1 MPAACGPEGTGMTPA
16 QLEAYLHE
24 NIPLSA
30 AMGVTVVACDA
41 RAAVLRAP
49 LAPNINH
56 HANVFGGSAS
66 AVALLAGWLWLHGA
80 LCEAGLTVK
89 PVIQRNTMDYLVP
102 ITQDFEARCAAPP
115 AEALAKFLKT
125 LQRHRRARITLEV
138 ELVCGGMRVGFLTGD
153 YAATLKSATAD
164 RG

>member
-1 MPAACGPEGTGMTPA
+1 MSAAPGPGAAGPSPA

-30 AMGVTVVACDA
+30 AMGVSVVSCDA

-66 AVALLAGWLWLHGA
+66 AVSLLAGWLWLHGA
-80 LCEAGLTVK
+80 LCAAGQTVK
-89 PVIQRNTMDYLVP
+89 PVIQRNTMDYLLPV
-102 ITQDFEARCAAPP
+102 TRDFEARCAAPP
-115 AEALAKFLKT
+115 PEVLAKFLKM

-138 ELVCGGMRVGFLTGD
+138 ELVSGGVRVGLLTGE
-153 YAATLKSATAD
+153 YVATL
-164 RG
+164 